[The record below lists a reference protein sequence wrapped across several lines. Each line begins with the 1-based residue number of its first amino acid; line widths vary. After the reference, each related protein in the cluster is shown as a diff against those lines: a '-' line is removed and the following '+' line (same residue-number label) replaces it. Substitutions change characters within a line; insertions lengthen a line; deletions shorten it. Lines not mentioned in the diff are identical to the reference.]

1 LVGCNFPVGFGVG
14 FDKLME
20 GVAIEILVL
29 ECKLKMKIKDFFKT
43 GHFY

>member
-1 LVGCNFPVGFGVG
+1 VGCNFPVVTVFVFG
-14 FDKLME
+14 KLME